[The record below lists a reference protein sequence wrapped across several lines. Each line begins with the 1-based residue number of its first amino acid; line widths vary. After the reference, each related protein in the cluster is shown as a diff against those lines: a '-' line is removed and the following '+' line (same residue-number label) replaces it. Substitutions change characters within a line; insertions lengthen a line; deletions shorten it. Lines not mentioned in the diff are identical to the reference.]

1 MKNTQGGKREGAGR
15 KKKTNIAFTVRC
27 HPDVIEKVREFA
39 IIETNKILEK

>member
-15 KKKTNIAFTVRC
+15 KKKTNIAYTVRC
-27 HPDVIEKVREFA
+27 HPGVIEKVREFA